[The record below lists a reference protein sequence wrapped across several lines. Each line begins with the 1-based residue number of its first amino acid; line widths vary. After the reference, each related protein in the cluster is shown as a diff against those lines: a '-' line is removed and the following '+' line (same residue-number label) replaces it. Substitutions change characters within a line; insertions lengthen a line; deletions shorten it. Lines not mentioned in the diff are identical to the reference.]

1 MNANRFGETYLE
13 CDKMKRSEGTS
24 VSYAMAII
32 ALRERYQEGSLLGE
46 GTRVWLNRMSKQKLK
61 VHMQRHVS

>member
-1 MNANRFGETYLE
+1 MNANRLGETYLE
-13 CDKMKRSEGTS
+13 CDKIKRSEGTS

-46 GTRVWLNRMSKQKLK
+46 GTKGWLNRMSK
-61 VHMQRHVS
+61 